1 MASQSEEKKRRLPRA
16 CDMCKKKKIRCDSDQ
31 MPGKRCSNCV
41 TFNLQCTHVEA
52 MNSLGSAK
60 GYVQTLEGRLDKM
73 EEIFK
78 NRVPGFDLD
87 AELREEAEG
96 GSSALQVRRG
106 DQDQDIARL
115 SENVSRTLSIRPDTA
130 FFGMSWCVSYLRCS
144 GGSSSDHSF
153 AVDCI
158 SCPPSF
164 SADSNISEGR
174 ERPLMN
180 PSFDEENSSGTANLY
195 PMRVNDTVPV
205 YVFPDPDLMQILITL
220 YFTHYNSYLPLLHR
234 PTFEKGLADGEH
246 WSDHL
251 YAGTLLLVC
260 ALGARHSNDPRIF
273 STQLGG
279 SEAGWRYFEQLTSF
293 QTALQDRTSTTLYE
307 LQIHCLSVLYLQAV
321 GLWETVATQIGL
333 ALRMAQQVGA
343 HVHKNRPPN
352 ARDEAWKRAFW
363 VLIFLDVSHACHYG
377 RPVALRYEDFDIGFP
392 LECDDIYWNHPDPA
406 RRFRQPAD
414 RPSAL
419 SFFVCL
425 LKLVNTIAYVKRSIY
440 HTRNPMILMGG
451 QRRPPETEIVLSLDS
466 FLNQWLQSVPE
477 HLRWNPNNQDGLFFN
492 QSAFLHI
499 TYHFTRILI
508 HRPYLPAPQSIA
520 TCSNA
525 ALATLDIVEAQRR
538 RGYIQSMHLVSCVN
552 STILT
557 MLLILWNGTED
568 PFRTREIQRVP
579 ICMDMLKGLE
589 TRLPMAGAFWDVI
602 EELVSRDTSQQS
614 SRRSRQGSRDSA
626 GSSSS
631 QPAFLYPNVRVN
643 PEQQGS
649 SASTPSNYPSRSGH
663 SARASQSH
671 HGRAS

>member
-1 MASQSEEKKRRLPRA
+1 
-16 CDMCKKKKIRCDSDQ
+16 
-31 MPGKRCSNCV
+31 
-41 TFNLQCTHVEA
+41 
-52 MNSLGSAK
+52 
-60 GYVQTLEGRLDKM
+60 
-73 EEIFK
+73 
-78 NRVPGFDLD
+78 
-87 AELREEAEG
+87 
-96 GSSALQVRRG
+96 
-106 DQDQDIARL
+106 
-115 SENVSRTLSIRPDTA
+115 
-130 FFGMSWCVSYLRCS
+130 
-144 GGSSSDHSF
+144 
-153 AVDCI
+153 
-158 SCPPSF
+158 
-164 SADSNISEGR
+164 
-174 ERPLMN
+174 
-180 PSFDEENSSGTANLY
+180 
-195 PMRVNDTVPV
+195 MRMNDTVPV
-205 YVFPDPDLMQILITL
+205 YVFPDPDLMLTLVTL

-234 PTFEKGLADGEH
+234 PTFEKAMADGEH
-246 WSDHL
+246 WTDHL

-273 STQLGG
+273 STQPGG
-279 SEAGWRYFEQLTSF
+279 SEAGWKYFEQLTSF

-333 ALRMAQQVGA
+333 ALRMAQQIGA

-352 ARDEAWKRAFW
+352 AHDEAWKRAFW

-451 QRRPPETEIVLSLDS
+451 QRRPPETEIVSSLDA

-499 TYHFTRILI
+499 TYHYTRILV

-520 TCSNA
+520 TCRDA

-552 STILT
+552 STTLT
-557 MLLILWNGTED
+557 MLLILWNGAED
-568 PFRTREIQRVP
+568 PFKTREIQRVA
-579 ICMDMLKGLE
+579 ICMDMLKGVE
-589 TRLPMAGAFWDVI
+589 NRLPMAGAFWDVI
-602 EELVSRDTSQQS
+602 AELVSPDTSQSS

-626 GSSSS
+626 GSSHT

-643 PEQQGS
+643 SEQQGS
-649 SASTPSNYPSRSGH
+649 SASTPSNYPSRPGH
-663 SARASQSH
+663 ATRASHSH
-671 HGRAS
+671 QGRAS

>member
-16 CDMCKKKKIRCDSDQ
+16 CDMCKRKKSDSDQ

-41 TFNLQCTHVEA
+41 AFNLQCTHVEA

-60 GYVQTLEGRLDKM
+60 GRWKDDSTKWKSFSNTLDHSYFLIMHSQTLFIRESPVSTWMRSSGKRS
-73 EEIFK
+73 EE
-78 NRVPGFDLD
+78 
-87 AELREEAEG
+87 

-106 DQDQDIARL
+106 DQDQDVARL
-115 SENVSRTLSIRPDTA
+115 SENLSRTLSIRPDTA
-130 FFGMSWCVSYLRCS
+130 FFGMSCVRSTIYRL
-144 GGSSSDHSF
+144 GLHLL
-153 AVDCI
+153 
-158 SCPPSF
+158 PSIIQRRQQYF
-164 SADSNISEGR
+164 GR
-174 ERPLMN
+174 ERTTSNELLVRRREQFWN
-180 PSFDEENSSGTANLY
+180 RQSKY
-195 PMRVNDTVPV
+195 PMRMNDTVPV
-205 YVFPDPDLMQILITL
+205 YVFPDPDLMLTLVTL
-220 YFTHYNSYLPLLHR
+220 YFTHCNSYLPLLHR
-234 PTFEKGLADGEH
+234 PTFEKAMADGEH
-246 WSDHL
+246 WTDHL

-273 STQLGG
+273 STQPGG
-279 SEAGWRYFEQLTSF
+279 SEAGWKYFEQLTSF

-333 ALRMAQQVGA
+333 ALRMAQQIGA

-451 QRRPPETEIVLSLDS
+451 QRRPPETEIVSSLDA

-492 QSAFLHI
+492 QSALLHI
-499 TYHFTRILI
+499 TYHYTRILV

-520 TCSNA
+520 TCRDA

-538 RGYIQSMHLVSCVN
+538 RGHIQSMHLVSCVN
-552 STILT
+552 STTLT
-557 MLLILWNGTED
+557 MLLILWNGAED
-568 PFRTREIQRVP
+568 PFKTREIQRVA
-579 ICMDMLKGLE
+579 ICMDMLKGVE
-589 TRLPMAGAFWDVI
+589 NRLPMAGAFWPMQR
-602 EELVSRDTSQQS
+602 ELAIVTRAVLLSPSIIPSSINKPGTSDT
-614 SRRSRQGSRDSA
+614 
-626 GSSSS
+626 
-631 QPAFLYPNVRVN
+631 
-643 PEQQGS
+643 
-649 SASTPSNYPSRSGH
+649 
-663 SARASQSH
+663 
-671 HGRAS
+671 

>member
-16 CDMCKKKKIRCDSDQ
+16 CDMCKKKKSRLFVFWKCDSDQ

-52 MNSLGSAK
+52 MNVSACRAMKSIFMSHFLQSLGSAK

-73 EEIFK
+73 EELFK

-87 AELREEAEG
+87 AELKEESEG

-106 DQDQDIARL
+106 DQDQDVARL
-115 SENVSRTLSIRPDTA
+115 SENISRTLSIRPDTA
-130 FFGMSWCVSYLRCS
+130 FFGMSWCGL
-144 GGSSSDHSF
+144 HLL
-153 AVDCI
+153 
-158 SCPPSF
+158 PSIIQRRQQYF
-164 SADSNISEGR
+164 GR
-174 ERPLMN
+174 ERSTSNELLIRRREQFWN
-180 PSFDEENSSGTANLY
+180 RQSVSRVY

-205 YVFPDPDLMQILITL
+205 YVFPDPDLMLPLVEL

-234 PTFEKGLADGEH
+234 PTFEKAMADGEH
-246 WSDHL
+246 WTDHL

-260 ALGARHSNDPRIF
+260 ALGARYSNDQRIF
-273 STQLGG
+273 STQPGG
-279 SEAGWRYFEQLTSF
+279 SEAGWKYFEQLTSF

-307 LQIHCLSVLYLQAV
+307 LQIHCLSVVYLQAV

-333 ALRMAQQVGA
+333 ALRMAQQIGA
-343 HVHKNRPPN
+343 HVHKNRPPS
-352 ARDEAWKRAFW
+352 ARDELWKRAFW

-451 QRRPPETEIVLSLDS
+451 QRRPPETEIVSSLDS

-477 HLRWNPNNQDGLFFN
+477 HLRWNPNNQDSPFFN

-499 TYHFTRILI
+499 TYHFTRILV

-520 TCSNA
+520 TCRNA

-538 RGYIQSMHLVSCVN
+538 RGYIQSMHLSCVN

-568 PFRTREIQRVP
+568 PFRTREIQRVA
-579 ICMDMLKGLE
+579 ICMDMLKVLE
-589 TRLPMAGAFWDVI
+589 NR
-602 EELVSRDTSQQS
+602 
-614 SRRSRQGSRDSA
+614 
-626 GSSSS
+626 
-631 QPAFLYPNVRVN
+631 
-643 PEQQGS
+643 
-649 SASTPSNYPSRSGH
+649 
-663 SARASQSH
+663 
-671 HGRAS
+671 

>member
-1 MASQSEEKKRRLPRA
+1 MASQSEDKKRRLPRA
-16 CDMCKKKKIRCDSDQ
+16 CDMCKRKKIRCDSDQ

-73 EEIFK
+73 EELFK
-78 NRVPGFDLD
+78 HVRSLLLLNYALTDVVHQRVPGFNLD
-87 AELREEAEG
+87 AELREETEE
-96 GSSALQVRRG
+96 GSSALQIRRG
-106 DQDQDIARL
+106 DQDQDVARL
-115 SENVSRTLSIRPDTA
+115 SENGLHLLPSIIQRRQQY
-130 FFGMSWCVSYLRCS
+130 F
-144 GGSSSDHSF
+144 
-153 AVDCI
+153 
-158 SCPPSF
+158 
-164 SADSNISEGR
+164 GR
-174 ERPLMN
+174 ERTTSNELLVRRREPFWN
-180 PSFDEENSSGTANLY
+180 RQSRY
-195 PMRVNDTVPV
+195 PMRVDDTVPV
-205 YVFPDPDLMQILITL
+205 YVFPDPDLMLTLVTL

-234 PTFEKGLADGEH
+234 PTFEKAMADGEH
-246 WSDHL
+246 WTDHL

-273 STQLGG
+273 STQPGG

-333 ALRMAQQVGA
+333 AIRMAQQVGA

-377 RPVALRYEDFDIGFP
+377 RPVALRYEDFDIAFP

-414 RPSAL
+414 RPSSL

-451 QRRPPETEIVLSLDS
+451 QRRPPETEIVSSLDS

-499 TYHFTRILI
+499 TYQHTRILV

-520 TCSNA
+520 TCRDA

-552 STILT
+552 STTLT
-557 MLLILWNGTED
+557 MLLILWNGAED
-568 PFRTREIQRVP
+568 PFKTREIQRVA
-579 ICMDMLKGLE
+579 ICMDMLKGVE
-589 TRLPMAGAFWDVI
+589 NRLPMAGAFWDVI
-602 EELVSRDTSQQS
+602 AELVSPDTSQSS

-626 GSSSS
+626 GSSHS
-631 QPAFLYPNVRVN
+631 QPAFLYPNDIQR
-643 PEQQGS
+643 EL
-649 SASTPSNYPSRSGH
+649 AIA
-663 SARASQSH
+663 ARAMLLSPSMFP
-671 HGRAS
+671 SSIDKP

>member
-1 MASQSEEKKRRLPRA
+1 
-16 CDMCKKKKIRCDSDQ
+16 MCKRKKSDSDQ

-73 EEIFK
+73 EELFK
-78 NRVPGFDLD
+78 HRVPGFNLD
-87 AELREEAEG
+87 AELREETEE

-106 DQDQDIARL
+106 DQDQDVARL

-130 FFGMSWCVSYLRCS
+130 FFGMSWCGL
-144 GGSSSDHSF
+144 HLL
-153 AVDCI
+153 
-158 SCPPSF
+158 PSIIQRRQQYF
-164 SADSNISEGR
+164 GR
-174 ERPLMN
+174 ERTTSNELVRRREQFWN
-180 PSFDEENSSGTANLY
+180 RQSRY
-195 PMRVNDTVPV
+195 PMRVDDTVPV
-205 YVFPDPDLMQILITL
+205 YVFPDPDLMLTLVTL

-234 PTFEKGLADGEH
+234 PTFEKAMADGEH
-246 WSDHL
+246 WTDHL

-273 STQLGG
+273 STQPGG

-307 LQIHCLSVLYLQAV
+307 LQIHCLSVIYLQAV

-333 ALRMAQQVGA
+333 AIRMAQQVGA

-352 ARDEAWKRAFW
+352 ARDEAWKRVFW

-451 QRRPPETEIVLSLDS
+451 QRRPPETEIVSSLDS

-499 TYHFTRILI
+499 TYHQTKILV

-520 TCSNA
+520 ACRDA

-552 STILT
+552 STTLT
-557 MLLILWNGTED
+557 MLLILWNGAED
-568 PFRTREIQRVP
+568 PFKTREIQRVA

-589 TRLPMAGAFWDVI
+589 NRLPMAGAFWDVI
-602 EELVSRDTSQQS
+602 AELVSPDTSQSS

-626 GSSSS
+626 GSSHS

-643 PEQQGS
+643 SEQQGS

-663 SARASQSH
+663 TTRASHSRQGH
-671 HGRAS
+671 AS